1 LILTKMLDNEQA
13 LHCANIFNDYFGQFE
28 RIDQYM
34 RDQKMAQ
41 IASMPTTLPGFG
53 HETDMFS
60 DFSMSPMDM
69 DLEVVELDN
78 YTWDTCLNMISSH
91 SNMVSIPGK
100 SLKLAVKEK
109 NTNQFVGFVRFGSP
123 VINCKPR
130 NDLLSRVPDLT
141 VFNKTAIM
149 GFVIV
154 PCQPFGYNYLGGKLL
169 AALCCSH
176 EVREQ
181 LNKKYNMNLVMFE
194 TTSLYGNTKG
204 ASMYDGM
211 KPMLRYKGDTMSD
224 FIPMLHGKPY
234 HDLVDYVEKIVGR
247 GVLVKEGASS
257 RKLKYTNAIIGLIKK
272 SLKEDEL
279 KKFNTTIKNAKN
291 LTEQKRY
298 YVSNYGIENYID
310 IVNGK
315 TDQIVKA
322 ESFDRFYQNELIE
335 WWRKLAT
342 KRYDKLKEENRL
354 RNDLEIWTTDS
365 NIDIIR

>member
-1 LILTKMLDNEQA
+1 MAKTLSKEEA

-41 IASMPTTLPGFG
+41 IESLPQSLPGMGFDS
-53 HETDMFS
+53 DMFD
-60 DFSMSPMDM
+60 DFSISPEDM
-69 DLEVVELDN
+69 DIEVVELDN
-78 YTWDTCLNMISSH
+78 HTWDTCINMISSH

-100 SLKLAVKEK
+100 ALKLAVKDK
-109 NTNQFVGFVRFGSP
+109 NTNKFLGFIRFGSP

-130 NDLLSRVPDLT
+130 NDLLGNVPNLT

-169 AALCCSH
+169 AGLCCSH
-176 EVREQ
+176 WVREK
-181 LNKKYNMNLVMFE
+181 LNVKYDMNLVMFE

-211 KPMLRYKGDTMSD
+211 KPFLRYKGMTDSN
-224 FIPMLHGKPY
+224 FIPMMHGKPFR
-234 HDLVDYVEKIVGR
+234 DLANYVESKTGP
-247 GVLVKEGASS
+247 LVPETASS
-257 RKLKYTNAIIGLIKK
+257 RKLKLTNAIIGLVKRTIDGDD
-272 SLKEDEL
+272 LKQ
-279 KKFNTTIKNAKN
+279 FNTTINNAKN

-298 YVSNYGIENYID
+298 YVSNYGIENFID

-315 TDQIVKA
+315 TDKIIKA
-322 ESFDRFYQNELIE
+322 ENFDRYTVDNIVE
-335 WWRKLAT
+335 WWKKLAT
-342 KRYDKLKEENRL
+342 KRYNKLKEEGRI
-354 RNDLEIWTTDS
+354 RNDLEIWTKDAQ
-365 NIDIIR
+365 IDIIR